1 MKREK
6 VLLVLIDFE
15 NFKKIKLKH
24 SIYYDHRKE
33 HIEELKNLA
42 VSAGANV
49 EEAIYFKQI
58 KPNTKY
64 FINTGKLEQIKNIV
78 DENDLEL
85 VIFDDEITPTQQRN
99 LQTKLNI
106 KVLDRTALILDI
118 FAQRAHSSEGKLQVE
133 LAQLNYILPRLTG
146 RGIELSRL
154 GGGIGTRGP
163 GETKLEVD
171 RRKIRNRISMLK
183 KKIARIGIQ
192 RDTQRKQREER
203 EIFQIALVGYTN
215 SGKTTLLNSTTD
227 ADAYVEDR
235 LFSTLDYTIRKINI
249 FSNLEVLISDTVG
262 FIEKLPHQLIAS
274 FKSTLEEVRR
284 SDLLLLIVDIS
295 NPYYENNIYSVRK
308 VLKEIGV
315 WNKPV
320 ILVFNKIDKVS
331 NAYIEK
337 LKIKYKNVVFISA
350 LKKKGISELY
360 SRIKKFIEK
369 HYINIVVRIPY
380 VESRLISFI
389 YNNCQVLDRKD
400 LEDST
405 VLNLNVSPRYSSV
418 LAKYLYRE
426 SESSKAN
433 IS

>member
-6 VLLVLIDFE
+6 VLLVLTDFE
-15 NFKKIKLKH
+15 KLKNNRLKH
-24 SIYYDHRKE
+24 SIYYDYKKGR
-33 HIEELKNLA
+33 IGELKNLT
-42 VSAGANV
+42 VSAGADV
-49 EEAIYFKQI
+49 EETIYFKQPR
-58 KPNTKY
+58 PNTKY
-64 FINTGKLEQIKNIV
+64 FINTGKLEQIKTIV
-78 DENDLEL
+78 EQNDIEL

-99 LQTKLNI
+99 LQAKLDT

-171 RRKIRNRISMLK
+171 RRKIRKRIIMLK
-183 KKIARIGIQ
+183 KKIDRIGVQ
-192 RDTQRKQREER
+192 RDTQRKKREER
-203 EIFQIALVGYTN
+203 EVYQIALVGYTN

-235 LFSTLDYTIRKINI
+235 LFSTLDSTTRKLNK
-249 FSNLEVLISDTVG
+249 FPNSEVLISDTVG

-284 SDLLLLIVDIS
+284 SNLLLLIIDVS
-295 NPYYENNIYSVRK
+295 NPYYENNIYSVRR
-308 VLKEIGV
+308 VLKEINV

-331 NAYIEK
+331 DSYIEK
-337 LKIKYKNVVFISA
+337 LKIKYKNAVFISA
-350 LKKKGISELY
+350 LKKIGIRELY
-360 SRIKKFIEK
+360 LRIKSFVEK
-369 HYINIVVRIPY
+369 HYINITVKIPY
-380 VESRLISFI
+380 NESRLVSFI
-389 YNNCQVLDRKD
+389 YNNCQVLWRKD
-400 LEDST
+400 LKDST
-405 VLNLNVSPRYSSV
+405 VLNLNVGSRYSSI
-418 LAKYLYRE
+418 LAKYIYRE
-426 SESSKAN
+426 SKSSRAA
-433 IS
+433 I

>member
-6 VLLVLIDFE
+6 VLLVLIDFK

-24 SIYYDHRKE
+24 SIYHDHRKE

-49 EEAIYFKQI
+49 EEAIYFRQL

-183 KKIARIGIQ
+183 KKIDRIGIQ
-192 RDTQRKQREER
+192 RDTQRKQREAR

-235 LFSTLDYTIRKINI
+235 LFSTLDSTIRKINI
-249 FSNLEVLISDTVG
+249 FSNSEVLISDTVG

-337 LKIKYKNVVFISA
+337 LKIKYKNAVFISA

-360 SRIKKFIEK
+360 SRIKKFTEK
-369 HYINIVVRIPY
+369 HYINIAVRIPY
-380 VESRLISFI
+380 DESRLISFI
-389 YNNCQVLDRKD
+389 YNNCQVLHRKD

-405 VLNLNVSPRYSSV
+405 VLNLNVSSRYSSV
-418 LAKYLYRE
+418 LTKYLYRG
-426 SESSKAN
+426 SDSSKAN

>member
-6 VLLVLIDFE
+6 VLLVLTDFE
-15 NFKKIKLKH
+15 KLKNNRLKH
-24 SIYYDHRKE
+24 SIYYNDKKE
-33 HIEELKNLA
+33 RIGELKNLT
-42 VSAGANV
+42 VSAGADV
-49 EEAIYFKQI
+49 EDTIYFKQPR
-58 KPNTKY
+58 PNTKY

-78 DENDLEL
+78 EQNYIEL
-85 VIFDDEITPTQQRN
+85 VIFDNEITPTQQRN
-99 LQTKLNI
+99 LQAKLDT

-118 FAQRAHSSEGKLQVE
+118 FAQRAHSREGKLQVE

-171 RRKIRNRISMLK
+171 RRKIRKRIIMLK
-183 KKIARIGIQ
+183 KKIDRIGVQ
-192 RDTQRKQREER
+192 RDTQRKRREER
-203 EIFQIALVGYTN
+203 EVYQIALVGYTN

-235 LFSTLDYTIRKINI
+235 LFSTLDSTTRKLNKFPNSEI
-249 FSNLEVLISDTVG
+249 LISDTVG

-284 SDLLLLIVDIS
+284 SNLLLLIIDVS
-295 NPYYENNIYSVRK
+295 NPYYENNIYSVRR
-308 VLKEIGV
+308 VLKEINV

-331 NAYIEK
+331 DSYIEK
-337 LKIKYKNVVFISA
+337 LKIKYKNAVFISA
-350 LKKKGISELY
+350 LKKIGIRELY
-360 SRIKKFIEK
+360 LRIKNFVEK
-369 HYINIVVRIPY
+369 HYINITVKIPY
-380 VESRLISFI
+380 NESRLISFI
-389 YNNCQVLDRKD
+389 YNNCQVLWRKD

-405 VLNLNVSPRYSSV
+405 VLNLNVGSRYSSI
-418 LAKYLYRE
+418 LAKYIYRE
-426 SESSKAN
+426 SKSSKAA
-433 IS
+433 I

>member
-6 VLLVLIDFE
+6 VLLVLTD
-15 NFKKIKLKH
+15 FKKLKNNRLKH
-24 SIYYDHRKE
+24 SIYYDDKKE
-33 HIEELKNLA
+33 RTGELKNLT
-42 VSAGANV
+42 VSAGADV
-49 EEAIYFKQI
+49 EETIYLKQL

-64 FINTGKLEQIKNIV
+64 FINTGKLEQIKAIV
-78 DENDLEL
+78 EQNDIEL

-99 LQTKLNI
+99 LQAKLDT

-171 RRKIRNRISMLK
+171 RRKIRKRIIMLK
-183 KKIARIGIQ
+183 KKIDRIGVQ
-192 RDTQRKQREER
+192 RDTQRKKREER
-203 EIFQIALVGYTN
+203 EVFQIALVGYTN

-235 LFSTLDYTIRKINI
+235 LFSTLDSTTRRLNKFTN
-249 FSNLEVLISDTVG
+249 SEVLISDTVG

-284 SDLLLLIVDIS
+284 SNLLLLIIDIS
-295 NPYYENNIYSVRK
+295 NPYYENNIYSVRR
-308 VLKEIGV
+308 VLKEIDV

-331 NAYIEK
+331 DSYIEK
-337 LKIKYKNVVFISA
+337 LKIKYKNAVFISA
-350 LKKKGISELY
+350 LKKIGIRDLY
-360 SRIKKFIEK
+360 LRIKSFIEK
-369 HYINIVVRIPY
+369 HYINITVKIPY
-380 VESRLISFI
+380 NESRLISFI
-389 YNNCQVLDRKD
+389 YNNCQVLWRKD

-405 VLNLNVSPRYSSV
+405 VLNLNVGSRYSSI
-418 LAKYLYRE
+418 LAKYIYRE
-426 SESSKAN
+426 SESSKAA
-433 IS
+433 I